1 MPAKLLRS
9 LLLTL
14 LILPG
19 CRKAKPPA
27 PKPIPPSRTVKSEAL
42 KIEVAALPAGFTA
55 VPGAGDPLRL
65 TGPDGGA
72 VTISRGT
79 GTDPGSV
86 ELLCQ
91 FGRAFL
97 TRGRSLGDRGD
108 QTETIRIF
116 LTSAPGRP
124 LVLAYAYPAA
134 TSRRERLDQ
143 ALAVLRSLRAVP

>member
-27 PKPIPPSRTVKSEAL
+27 PAPPSRTVKSEAL
-42 KIEVAALPAGFTA
+42 KIEVAAPAGFTA

-97 TRGRSLGDRGD
+97 TRGRSGN

-116 LTSAPGRP
+116 LVSAPGRP

>member
-1 MPAKLLRS
+1 MPWKLLRS
-9 LLLTL
+9 LLLVL
-14 LILPG
+14 SILPG
-19 CRKAKPPA
+19 CGKAKPPVAA
-27 PKPIPPSRTVKSEAL
+27 PPPRAVKSEAL
-42 KIEVAALPAGFTA
+42 KIEIPALPAGFTA

-79 GTDPGSV
+79 GTGSV

-97 TRGRSLGDRGD
+97 TRGRFLGHGGEE
-108 QTETIRIF
+108 TEEIRIF
-116 LTSAPGRP
+116 LVSAPGRP
-124 LVLAYAYPAA
+124 LILAYTYPAA

-143 ALAVLRSLRAVP
+143 ALAVLRSLRSMS